1 MIFHDNDNTMRLLYL
16 ALIFGTSFVTE
27 IIMLNMS
34 KDIQERTPQIISRIL
49 LSISLVCTSITF
61 IIWGITPFPKKIN
74 YRKISMIMHYLSI
87 GIKLI
92 CIIVFTVFCFIG
104 TAEYIEYIKYIV
116 LSFMIFTVS
125 SVLPF
130 VFEYKLTPQDF
141 QEEVITP
148 P

>member
-1 MIFHDNDNTMRLLYL
+1 MIFPENDNTIRPLLL

-74 YRKISMIMHYLSI
+74 YKKISMIMHYLSI
-87 GIKLI
+87 GIKFI
-92 CIIVFTVFCFIG
+92 CIIVFTVFCFIE
-104 TAEYIEYIKYIV
+104 TAEYIEYIVYIV
-116 LSFMIFTVS
+116 LSFMIFTAS
-125 SVLPF
+125 FILPF
-130 VFEYKLTPQDF
+130 VFVYKLTPQNI

>member
-1 MIFHDNDNTMRLLYL
+1 MK
-16 ALIFGTSFVTE
+16 ALIFTLLIALSFVLE
-27 IIMLNMS
+27 VVLISMS

-61 IIWGITPFPKKIN
+61 IIWGITPCQKYIN

-92 CIIVFTVFCFIG
+92 CIIVFTVFCFIE
-104 TAEYIEYIKYIV
+104 TAEYIEYIVYIV
-116 LSFMIFTVS
+116 LSFMIFTAS

-130 VFEYKLTPQDF
+130 VFEYKLTPQNI